1 MIEGGEAGC
10 CQDWDSCALVFV
22 PVLLCHNQMHCCT
35 PGKDWFYKPDLL
47 PEAAL
52 GQLLWIYELS
62 WVILFALT
70 DEMFRQMM
78 GLRNLC
84 TSGPADAQR
93 LWQQHQ
99 LCSPEG
105 ENEHQLVRGMK
116 DEGFSGERWE
126 GCSVAHVACACPWPV
141 LMEVAPA
148 FPVARAAGGRTLVWL
163 NQLCSS
169 VQTQK
174 ELFLPYFL
182 QNFNCLPSLH
192 CR

>member
-1 MIEGGEAGC
+1 MEVYLQGGISNRSPLGMIEGGEAGC
-10 CQDWDSCALVFV
+10 CQGWDSCALVFV

-35 PGKDWFYKPDLL
+35 SRKDWFYKPDLL

-62 WVILFALT
+62 WVILFVLT

-105 ENEHQLVRGMK
+105 ENELQLVRGVLCLQ
-116 DEGFSGERWE
+116 WPTWH
-126 GCSVAHVACACPWPV
+126 VPAHGQC
-141 LMEVAPA
+141 
-148 FPVARAAGGRTLVWL
+148 
-163 NQLCSS
+163 
-169 VQTQK
+169 
-174 ELFLPYFL
+174 
-182 QNFNCLPSLH
+182 
-192 CR
+192 